1 MSFVPIVENLLLWV
15 VSSILLGSHEKNKD
29 NALHKHSHLLNDI
42 IHNHDLLRSVL
53 VVDTPGQIT
62 RKIPLWL
69 NWTGSWWMMSKNWE
83 SNFLFV
89 KVSKL
94 PRSISDHN
102 PLIMDTEITDK
113 KPLSSFH
120 FKNGW
125 LTHPEFTSIVD
136 KIWNKPCRDKS
147 PIDKI
152 QQKLKL
158 CKQHLKGWDWH
169 LKGT

>member
-1 MSFVPIVENLLLWV
+1 
-15 VSSILLGSHEKNKD
+15 
-29 NALHKHSHLLNDI
+29 
-42 IHNHDLLRSVL
+42 
-53 VVDTPGQIT
+53 
-62 RKIPLWL
+62 
-69 NWTGSWWMMSKNWE
+69 MMSKNWE

-136 KIWNKPCRDKS
+136 KIWNKPCRA
-147 PIDKI
+147 KI

-169 LKGT
+169 LKGTQKKKKEQLIRDQKVLEEKEEYGNLDANMLESKASLIKENLLILENEEILWRQ